1 MNREFIPKF
10 SAMAVEQLE
19 RQQHV
24 EFKTRWREDEDSN
37 HVCCM
42 HVAYFFEF
50 NHVVLL
56 IQDSKLETTVKT
68 RQDKTRKKTFM
79 IWNCKNMTGDAVH

>member
-24 EFKTRWREDEDSN
+24 EFKTRLREDEDSN
-37 HVCCM
+37 DSNIYVVCM
-42 HVAYFFEF
+42 LRIF
-50 NHVVLL
+50 
-56 IQDSKLETTVKT
+56 
-68 RQDKTRKKTFM
+68 
-79 IWNCKNMTGDAVH
+79 

>member
-24 EFKTRWREDEDSN
+24 EFKTRLREDEYTMIPN
-37 HVCCM
+37 MYVVCMSRIFLSSIMLFC
-42 HVAYFFEF
+42 
-50 NHVVLL
+50 
-56 IQDSKLETTVKT
+56 
-68 RQDKTRKKTFM
+68 
-79 IWNCKNMTGDAVH
+79 